1 MSAARVSRGVVVALE
16 TSTRAPTVAA
26 EVAGGVLE
34 LVRLA
39 GERAHASDLLPVLDA
54 LLTRLGATPRDIT
67 RVVVGTGPGSL
78 TGLRVGGATAL
89 GIARAAHAELV
100 GVPSFEAAVAAV
112 EGERAVLV
120 VNDARGACFDVASYT
135 VHANTVHT
143 NAVHELH
150 APHSL
155 TEDEVRTLATRFHGE
170 HGSLA
175 LVLCDPASRARFQFE
190 SVGLTAR
197 ELAPCADQLLRL
209 GRERTPSASPPT
221 PLYLREFQVRA
232 PRRT

>member
-1 MSAARVSRGVVVALE
+1 MNAVPASRGVVVALE

-26 EVAGGVLE
+26 ERAGGALE

-54 LLTRLGATPRDIT
+54 LLARLGATPRDVT

-89 GIARAAHAELV
+89 GITRAAHAELV
-100 GVPSFEAAVAAV
+100 GVPSFEAAAVAV
-112 EGERAVLV
+112 EGEHAVLV
-120 VNDARGACFDVASYT
+120 VNDARGACFDVATY
-135 VHANTVHT
+135 
-143 NAVHELH
+143 AVAGRAVDRDTLCELL
-150 APHSL
+150 APRSS
-155 TEDEVRTLATRFHGE
+155 TEDEVRDLAAHFRAE
-170 HGSLA
+170 HGPRA
-175 LVLCDPASRARFQFE
+175 LVLCDRASRERFQFE
-190 SVGLTAR
+190 RLSLVVQD
-197 ELAPCADQLLRL
+197 LAPSADHLLRL
-209 GRERTPSASPPT
+209 GRARAPSAAPPT